1 MVCGFE
7 YTTFGQGVRH
17 LVLLDDD
24 LLFENFDR
32 VQLGSGLLAT
42 QDNLT
47 EGALAEHL
55 EELKV
60 FQCL

>member
-1 MVCGFE
+1 MICGLE
-7 YTTFGQGVRH
+7 HTTLGQGVGH

-32 VQLGSGLLAT
+32 VQLGSGLLAAK
-42 QDNLT
+42 DNLT
-47 EGALAEHL
+47 KGALAEHL

-60 FQCL
+60 L